1 MFFRTLLAALA
12 VTSVASAQMKDLASL
27 LAGEPLLSELNTLLK
42 GYPDIAS
49 TLAAAKNGMAMN
61 LCKLVGTHN

>member
-1 MFFRTLLAALA
+1 MFYRTLLAALA
-12 VTSVASAQMKDLASL
+12 VISVASAQMMDLASL

-49 TLAAAKNGMAMN
+49 TLVAAKNGMSVNFSKLADMN
-61 LCKLVGTHN
+61 S